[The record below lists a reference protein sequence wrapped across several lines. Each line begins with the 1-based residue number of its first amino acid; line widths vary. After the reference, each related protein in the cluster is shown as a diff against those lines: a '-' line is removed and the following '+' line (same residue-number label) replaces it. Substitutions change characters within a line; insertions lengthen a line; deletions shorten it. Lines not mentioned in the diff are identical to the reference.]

1 MNVTVSV
8 YKREMNQAA
17 QEDPPI
23 LGTKTSVVSPV
34 QSHRESSVWPSVVSA
49 NKLQEQADIGPFLIA
64 KWNLDGPNGT
74 FAKSNS
80 PGGQF

>member
-23 LGTKTSVVSPV
+23 LGTKTSVVSLCDHIRRAVFDP
-34 QSHRESSVWPSVVSA
+34 QWSLPTNCT
-49 NKLQEQADIGPFLIA
+49 NKLI
-64 KWNLDGPNGT
+64 
-74 FAKSNS
+74 
-80 PGGQF
+80 